1 MRDFIEY
8 LAKRLVDNPEEV
20 HVTEVVGERT
30 NVYELQVG
38 DGELGKIIGKQ
49 GHTIQALRT
58 ILIGVAT
65 KENKHV
71 VLELLE

>member
-20 HVTEVVGERT
+20 QVTEVIGEKT

>member
-8 LAKRLVDNPEEV
+8 LAKRLVDNPEQV
-20 HVTEVVGERT
+20 QVTEVVGERT
-30 NVYELQVG
+30 NIYELQVG

>member
-20 HVTEVVGERT
+20 QVTEVVGERT